1 MPRIAYVN
9 GRYMPFRQAAVHVED
24 RGLQFADSVYEVCE
38 IRQKRFVD
46 ERRHLDRLERSLGEL
61 RIKPP
66 MGREPLRIVMRQV
79 VAAERVETGLLYI
92 QITRGVAPR
101 DHAFPAPEVRP
112 GVIVV
117 AKSVDPTAQER
128 KRTRGVSVITVPESR
143 WDRVD
148 IKTTSLT
155 ANVMAKQAAIEKGA
169 AEAWFVDRDG
179 FVTEGSSSN
188 AWIVNQDDVIVTR
201 APDHSIL
208 RGITREV
215 TKETALSNDFQIEER
230 GFTLSEAT
238 SAREAFLT
246 SASSDITPILS
257 IDGRMVGNGKVGPVA
272 NCLRQCF
279 YDMAEFESAI

>member
-9 GRYMPFRQAAVHVED
+9 GRYVPFRRASVHVED
-24 RGLQFADSVYEVCE
+24 RGLQFADSVYEVCS
-38 IRQKRFVD
+38 IRRRRFVD

-61 RIKPP
+61 RIRPP

-79 VAAERVETGLLYI
+79 VAAERVDHGLLYI
-92 QITRGVAPR
+92 QVTRGVAPR
-101 DHAFPAPEVRP
+101 DHAFPASDVKT
-112 GVIVV
+112 GVIVI
-117 AKSVDPTAQER
+117 AKAVDPVAQER
-128 KRTRGVSVITVPESR
+128 KRTQGVSVITVPESR
-143 WDRVD
+143 WNRVD
-148 IKTTSLT
+148 IKTTALT
-155 ANVMAKQAAIEKGA
+155 ANVLARQAASEQGA

-188 AWIVNQDDVIVTR
+188 AWIVNQDNVIVTR

-215 TKETALSNDFQIEER
+215 AKETALANNIQIEER
-230 GFTLSEAT
+230 GFTLAEAT

-246 SASSDITPILS
+246 SASNDITPILS
-257 IDGRMVGNGKVGPVA
+257 IDGRIVGNGKVGPVA

-279 YDMAEFESAI
+279 YDMAEFESVI